1 MLHRPVVNLNE
12 ATVDIN
18 YLALFRVLVCVR
30 NSTSSSMSNTVFN
43 PEQHTIIACIRSPGF
58 VLGSSRSL
66 RRKGTKGGKVPT
78 SLGEK
83 IQTAALCAP
92 PQRKPPMVQSYIQ
105 QPALLTT
112 NVGIPSSSS
121 SSSSSLLSSSLLP
134 ASSLSSASLSVAA
147 GPFSTATSSSSSSS
161 SSSSIATSDLKT
173 STKRK
178 RTEEVSE
185 VEKMLLDTLGKKNSI
200 DLPTNKIR
208 RQQAGDVSTGTSVSN
223 AAPNT
228 TGPVVPTQV
237 PSNVP
242 PKVPPKV
249 PPPNVTAKKI
259 PPTFKTPAHRD
270 AAMLLS
276 MMQ

>member
-185 VEKMLLDTLGKKNSI
+185 VEKMLLDTSGKKNSI

-242 PKVPPKV
+242 PKVPP
-249 PPPNVTAKKI
+249 PNVTAKKI